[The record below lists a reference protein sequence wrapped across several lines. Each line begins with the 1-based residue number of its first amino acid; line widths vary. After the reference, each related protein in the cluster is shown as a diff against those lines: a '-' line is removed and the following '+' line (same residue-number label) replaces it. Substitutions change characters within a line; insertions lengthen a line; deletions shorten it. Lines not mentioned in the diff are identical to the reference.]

1 MPYKAALG
9 SGVAL
14 GSLVDIVPQPA
25 GGGVMVVQRNPSASG
40 VVHEIGLW
48 AELKWSALASPAEY
62 LALLT
67 QFGLHS
73 ALTVAVTVYIRNEFF
88 AFARYNAT
96 CVRPQMGTDVDWNNY
111 FPREISIVLK
121 SLVAL

>member
-1 MPYKAALG
+1 MPYKVALG

-14 GSLVDIVPQPA
+14 GSLVDIVPQPRA
-25 GGGVMVVQRNPSASG
+25 QGVMPIARNPSASG

-48 AELKWSALASPAEY
+48 GELKWSALESAAEY

-121 SLVAL
+121 SLVPL